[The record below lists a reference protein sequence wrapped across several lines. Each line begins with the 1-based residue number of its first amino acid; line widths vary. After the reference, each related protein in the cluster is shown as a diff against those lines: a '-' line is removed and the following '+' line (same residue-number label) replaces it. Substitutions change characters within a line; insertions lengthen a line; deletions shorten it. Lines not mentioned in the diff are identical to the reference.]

1 MNAILCMRKV
11 GFTMRTDISGFP
23 EFLPQEQLLFNDMVR
38 TIMASYER
46 FGFVPMD
53 TPAIERLTA
62 LLSKGDDNEIYG
74 IYRLSDPDGKK
85 EFGLRF
91 DLTVPLVR
99 YVTKYRGELLFP
111 FKRYQISPVWRGE
124 RPQYG
129 RYRQFYQCDIDVIG
143 DEELSIN
150 YDAEVVGVIVRTLV
164 ALNIPHFHVHLNNRK
179 VLTGFLKTGVP
190 EANISKVIHL
200 IDKMDKISMQ
210 DFADQIAALGIDDEF
225 LAKMRNFLEIEKR
238 GDNLEI
244 IRILKGFNF
253 NEEFNQGTA
262 ELEMVL
268 DQLRQIDIEDN
279 FIHVST
285 KLVRGLSYYTGT
297 VFEATLD
304 NMPDFG
310 SIAGGGRYEN
320 LVIDGSSK
328 KLPGVG
334 ASIGITR
341 LIAKLIE
348 KGLFVAKKA
357 STAHIMVTSQ
367 SKDSIG
373 AYMRIAEKLRRL
385 GLNVETY
392 LHEKSLGAQLSYA
405 SRKGIKYVL
414 IANEMELLEG
424 TAIIRNLETKEQKTV
439 RVEYLGNDV
448 TKFMSS

>member
-1 MNAILCMRKV
+1 M
-11 GFTMRTDISGFP
+11 
-23 EFLPQEQLLFNDMVR
+23 
-38 TIMASYER
+38 
-46 FGFVPMD
+46 
-53 TPAIERLTA
+53 
-62 LLSKGDDNEIYG
+62 
-74 IYRLSDPDGKK
+74 
-85 EFGLRF
+85 
-91 DLTVPLVR
+91 
-99 YVTKYRGELLFP
+99 TKRVCP
-111 FKRYQISPVWRGE
+111 I
-124 RPQYG
+124 
-129 RYRQFYQCDIDVIG
+129 C
-143 DEELSIN
+143 
-150 YDAEVVGVIVRTLV
+150 
-164 ALNIPHFHVHLNNRK
+164 
-179 VLTGFLKTGVP
+179 
-190 EANISKVIHL
+190 
-200 IDKMDKISMQ
+200 
-210 DFADQIAALGIDDEF
+210 
-225 LAKMRNFLEIEKR
+225 
-238 GDNLEI
+238 
-244 IRILKGFNF
+244 
-253 NEEFNQGTA
+253 
-262 ELEMVL
+262 
-268 DQLRQIDIEDN
+268 
-279 FIHVST
+279 
-285 KLVRGLSYYTGT
+285 GT

-320 LVIDGSSK
+320 LVIDGSAK